1 MKFLAGLLCGVRRC
15 RRADKRKRRI
25 RELLP
30 DSKIFRRNCEPPER
44 EHVSAR
50 FGHAPRLLR
59 YDLIDDQ
66 SFSPLKPATGIGG
79 GAGIPGLL
87 SALSALPLAR
97 IFNSKASSCRANVA
111 SASLRLFNSSARA
124 SSRRSPVSVACGSVR
139 VMSIDGAR
147 QDPPAGTGGEI
158 HTTLFTNTGRWH
170 PFCVCGG
177 ICVSS
182 PNLLE

>member
-1 MKFLAGLLCGVRRC
+1 MKFLAGWLSGVRGCSLMDARN
-15 RRADKRKRRI
+15 RRI
-25 RELLP
+25 RDVLP

-50 FGHAPRLLR
+50 FGHAPRLLP

-111 SASLRLFNSSARA
+111 SASLRLFNSSART

-147 QDPPAGTGGEI
+147 QYPPAGTGGDI
-158 HTTLFTNTGRWH
+158 HTTISTNGDRYRRFCAGDG
-170 PFCVCGG
+170 FCVLRR
-177 ICVSS
+177 
-182 PNLLE
+182 NL

>member
-15 RRADKRKRRI
+15 RRADERKRRI

-50 FGHAPRLLR
+50 FGHAPRLLP

-79 GAGIPGLL
+79 GAGISGPL

-97 IFNSKASSCRANVA
+97 PFNLKASSYRANLA
-111 SASLRLFNSSARA
+111 SDSLKLFNSSAR
-124 SSRRSPVSVACGSVR
+124 SSPPPSPPSFACGSV
-139 VMSIDGAR
+139 GY
-147 QDPPAGTGGEI
+147 Q
-158 HTTLFTNTGRWH
+158 
-170 PFCVCGG
+170 C
-177 ICVSS
+177 
-182 PNLLE
+182 